1 MEILHICSD
10 FAKQSIYNQLV
21 THLSKS
27 GIDQKIYVPVR
38 TKAEI
43 DKNRNSELLNVEY
56 QYSFI
61 LNKLDRLNYFGKIS
75 KTFKDLL
82 AHFDVSKV
90 ELVHAH
96 FLFSDGGI
104 AYELYKRHQ
113 IPYIVAVRNTDLNAF
128 FKYFIHL
135 RKHALAILEHASQII
150 FLSEAYRF
158 QLFDN
163 YIPHH
168 LKENFQKKS
177 KIIPNGINKYWF
189 TNEYFRVA
197 SEIDPHIIL
206 YVGDF
211 TKNKNIQIIIQAV
224 NQLIKQGETLK
235 LQIVG
240 GGGDYDAVIRK
251 LASRYTNWIELV
263 DRISDIEKL
272 KSIYRNADI
281 FVMPSKYET
290 FGLVYI
296 EAMSQGMPVI
306 YSKGQGIDGYYP
318 NGEIGY
324 AVHSGN
330 VNDLADK
337 IQLIRSDYFNISNN
351 CSKATGKFSWRTIS
365 MQYIELYNQRSR
377 EIQ

>member
-43 DKNRNSELLNVEY
+43 DKNKNADLLNVEY

-61 LNKLDRLNYFGKIS
+61 LNKIDRINYFGKIS
-75 KTFKDLL
+75 KTFKDLTT
-82 AHFDVSKV
+82 HFDVSKV
-90 ELVHAH
+90 GLVHAH

-150 FLSEAYRF
+150 FLSEAYRI
-158 QLFDN
+158 QLFDK
-163 YIPHH
+163 YIPIH
-168 LKENFQKKS
+168 LKESFEKKS
-177 KIIPNGINKYWF
+177 KVIPNGINKYWF
-189 TNEYFRVA
+189 TNEYFRVP
-197 SEIDPHIIL
+197 SEIKPQIIL

-211 TKNKNIQIIIQAV
+211 TKNKNVQIIIQAV
-224 NQLIKQGETLK
+224 NKLIKQGEKLK

-240 GGGDYDAVIRK
+240 GGGDYDVAIRK
-251 LASRYTNWIELV
+251 LASQHTDWIELI
-263 DRISDIEKL
+263 DRVRDIEKL
-272 KSIYRNADI
+272 KLIYRNADI

-296 EAMSQGMPVI
+296 EAMTQGMPVI

-324 AVHSGN
+324 AVEAGN

-337 IQLIRSDYFNISNN
+337 IQLIRADYLNISNN
-351 CSKATGKFSWRTIS
+351 CSKATGKFSWIAIS
-365 MQYIELYNQRSR
+365 QQYIELYNQKSR
-377 EIQ
+377 KIR